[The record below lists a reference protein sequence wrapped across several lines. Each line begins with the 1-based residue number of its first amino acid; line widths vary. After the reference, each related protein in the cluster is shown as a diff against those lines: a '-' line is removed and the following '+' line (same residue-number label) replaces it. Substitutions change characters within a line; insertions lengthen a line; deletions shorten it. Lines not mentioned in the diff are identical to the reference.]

1 MSYDATEVSNE
12 DKILKQ
18 NEKKEILDIGK
29 KKKKKKTERKGREGR
44 KKSHQKLLKPEDNG
58 KISLHLQKL
67 KKKTVTL
74 EILTISVT

>member
-44 KKSHQKLLKPEDNG
+44 KKSHQKLFKPEDNG

-67 KKKTVTL
+67 KKKL
-74 EILTISVT
+74 SPQKF

>member
-29 KKKKKKTERKGREGR
+29 KKKKKKTGREEKEGR
-44 KKSHQKLLKPEDNG
+44 SLIRNYSNQKTMERYLYICRN
-58 KISLHLQKL
+58 
-67 KKKTVTL
+67 
-74 EILTISVT
+74 

>member
-29 KKKKKKTERKGREGR
+29 KKKRKRQKGREEKEGR
-44 KKSHQKLLKPEDNG
+44 SLIRNYSNQKTMERYLYICRN
-58 KISLHLQKL
+58 
-67 KKKTVTL
+67 
-74 EILTISVT
+74 